1 MLLRISDQP
10 LLEASLIVCDL
21 NRTYYEFSYE
31 IVSNLISHPSWFSK
45 TCQPIVNQPADAN
58 NRVKR
63 WSLYPARGFNGKL
76 LGVYQT
82 NCLMF
87 LTCFNPL
94 GLTREHLD
102 LLARMIHQ
110 GIPRNPIGIIEPE
123 FRYTFNRV
131 FGIFN
136 DDEELESLVDIP
148 GELDPIVFLDTPLT
162 PSLARYLVETFG
174 NDSELVFEFQDL
186 FVDSMVMNSPEF
198 KDFLDTR
205 PSGSAIWD

>member
-10 LLEASLIVCDL
+10 LLEALLIVCDL
-21 NRTYYEFSYE
+21 NRTYYEFSHE

-45 TCQPIVNQPADAN
+45 TFQPIVNQPADAN

-63 WSLYPARGFNGKL
+63 RSWYPARGFNGKL

-102 LLARMIHQ
+102 LLTQMIHH
-110 GIPRNPIGIIEPE
+110 GIPKNPLGIIEPE
-123 FRYTFNRV
+123 FRYLFHQV
-131 FGIFN
+131 FGIYS
-136 DDEELESLVDIP
+136 DDETLGSEVDVP
-148 GELDPIVFLDTPLT
+148 GELDPIVFIDTPLT
-162 PSLARYLVETFG
+162 PSLARYLIENFR
-174 NDSELVFEFQDL
+174 NDFELVFEFQDL
-186 FVDSMVMNSPEF
+186 FVDPMVMNSPEF
-198 KDFLDTR
+198 KDFLDSR